1 MASSAL
7 TRANRI
13 AAWNR
18 VKPHPRP
25 KCVPGVAS
33 IGVIKSGSESRFGVT
48 VRDEK
53 IIITLLGTW
62 FTAIYR
68 KLPGPPHLLRTNVI
82 EDMKLAT
89 KKANLL
95 ARASQIANNKAR
107 ELGWFV

>member
-1 MASSAL
+1 MAGIEL
-7 TRANRI
+7 QTNQ
-13 AAWNR
+13 
-18 VKPHPRP
+18 PHPRP
-25 KCVPGVAS
+25 AKCLPGVAS
-33 IGVIKSGSESRFGVT
+33 IGVIKSGSENRFGVT

-82 EDMKLAT
+82 EDMKFAT
-89 KKANLL
+89 KKANFL
-95 ARASQIANNKAR
+95 ARASRIANNKAR